1 MREIAT
7 DIGHVLLKYT
17 LPPVPSAAP
26 DHVAIPSDSSSSITV
41 QWGSVNCVD
50 HNGEITGYSV
60 QYREVGSETIETV
73 NVTGDTMMAEI
84 SGLKPFTNYSIA
96 LAAVNS
102 AGTGDYSDPYIIITD
117 GE

>member
-1 MREIAT
+1 MLFPA
-7 DIGHVLLKYT
+7 
-17 LPPVPSAAP
+17 VPSGPPTNVRA
-26 DHVAIPSDSSSSITV
+26 DSTSTTFTV

-50 HNGEITGYSV
+50 CNGEITGYSV

-84 SGLKPFTNYSIA
+84 SGLKPFTNYNIGV
-96 LAAVNS
+96 AAVNS

-117 GE
+117 SE